1 MMLTGTT
8 APVTTSLLSYDE
20 AGHLVGHYA
29 NAAKVADATETVWL
43 GDMPVAIVKPANT
56 FYIHSDHM
64 NAPRQIS
71 NANRDPVW
79 AWEPVEFGANAPC
92 PRRNSAHRVVDHL
105 RVAVSYGMAESIE
118 IVGKSAFRHS
128 RIEVLTLG

>member
-29 NAAKVADATETVWL
+29 NVAKVADATETVWL
-43 GDMPVAIVKPANT
+43 GDTPVAIVKPANT
-56 FYIHSDHM
+56 FYVHSDYL
-64 NAPRQIS
+64 NTPRQIS

-79 AWEPVEFGANAPC
+79 AWEPQNFGANAPNTD
-92 PRRNSAHRVVDHL
+92 PTNSGPNFSCIL
-105 RVAVSYGMAESIE
+105 RFPGQFADQEPGLRYYTNDNGTY
-118 IVGKSAFRHS
+118 H
-128 RIEVLTLG
+128 